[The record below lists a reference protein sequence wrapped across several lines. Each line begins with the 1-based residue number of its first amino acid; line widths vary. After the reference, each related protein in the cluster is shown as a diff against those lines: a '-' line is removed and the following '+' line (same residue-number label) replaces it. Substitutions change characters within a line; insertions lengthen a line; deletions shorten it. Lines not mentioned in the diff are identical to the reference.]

1 MKPVH
6 IPTITHPRE
15 TIFSA
20 GCCERSKSLA
30 NIHLGVFCFSI
41 SKRRRVMR
49 RTISLLLIVC
59 YVMTFG
65 PLSCAKSRKSVAP
78 EEEVAQKETPSAEKV
93 TTEETLT
100 VPRIPKKRP
109 IKYKEVKKIVT
120 LQEATVLSIE
130 LKETCSS
137 ETAKQGD
144 RVIFEVMSDIKV
156 EGAIVIR
163 EGTPVTGSVVKAEP
177 AKWLGRAG
185 ELIINVEYT
194 RAVDDQK
201 IPLRVSLTEE
211 GKDSIAASVVLT
223 VLCCPLFLLIEGK
236 KAECLKGAKYTVY
249 VAADRKITGIE
260 RIGILE

>member
-1 MKPVH
+1 
-6 IPTITHPRE
+6 
-15 TIFSA
+15 
-20 GCCERSKSLA
+20 
-30 NIHLGVFCFSI
+30 
-41 SKRRRVMR
+41 
-49 RTISLLLIVC
+49 
-59 YVMTFG
+59 MTFG

-78 EEEVAQKETPSAEKV
+78 EEEVAQKETPSAEEV
-93 TTEETLT
+93 ATEGPLPVPTL
-100 VPRIPKKRP
+100 PKKHA
-109 IKYKEVKKIVT
+109 IKYKEVRRVVT
-120 LQEATVLSIE
+120 LQEATVIPIE

-144 RVIFEVMSDIKV
+144 RVIFEVIPDIKV
-156 EGAIVIR
+156 EGVLVIR

-223 VLCCPLFLLIEGK
+223 ILCCPLFLLMEGK
-236 KAECLKGAKYTVY
+236 KAECLKGSNYTVY

-260 RIGILE
+260 RIAILD